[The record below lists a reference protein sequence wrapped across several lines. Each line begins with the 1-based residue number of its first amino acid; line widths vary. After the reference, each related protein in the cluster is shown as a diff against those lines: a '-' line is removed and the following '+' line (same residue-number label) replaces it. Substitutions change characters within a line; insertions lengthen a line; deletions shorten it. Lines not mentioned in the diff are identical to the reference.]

1 MTLELLSA
9 AIDSQFSSAARPG
22 PIAEESPLAAIG
34 LFSYLCRWNAQTNRI
49 ECGDIEWISMEML
62 VRGQRSNPDV
72 QELYRKYRN
81 SLPSRWDFWLLV
93 VRSCGSRSPNQDEAQ
108 VRMIYQAQNNHDTI
122 RSSQWAWKAAKQ
134 IPDPETKKFFQ
145 ILSMYYLL
153 LGQRQS
159 ADTMQLYR
167 ACFKNDATEL
177 FRRVEMITPLDIEDI
192 VIELD
197 SARKPRAPAT
207 P

>member
-1 MTLELLSA
+1 MTLEVLSA
-9 AIDSQFSSAARPG
+9 AIDSQFSAAAQPG

-34 LFSYLCRWNAQTNRI
+34 LFSYLCRWNAQTNRM

-62 VRGQRSNPDV
+62 LRGQRSNPEV
-72 QELYRKYRN
+72 RELYRNCRN
-81 SLPSRWDFWLLV
+81 SMSSRWDFWLLV

-108 VRMIYQAQNNHDTI
+108 LRTIYQALNNPDSS

-134 IPDPETKKFFQ
+134 IPDPESRKFFQ
-145 ILSMYYLL
+145 ILSMYHLL

-167 ACFKNDATEL
+167 ACFKNDADEL
-177 FRRVEMITPLDIEDI
+177 FRRVEMIAPLDIEDI

-197 SARKPRAPAT
+197 TVRKARAPGT